1 MSRRSASQDRY
12 PSQNEP
18 KWSRSETAIAR
29 RAFDAAL
36 KREVHEI
43 MQEAKQKANHIKEP
57 AGRWDLEYYLT
68 KRRKEIDGKNEFRSS
83 RLTQTF
89 GRLLCERRVTE
100 AELR

>member
-12 PSQNEP
+12 PYQNEP

-36 KREVHEI
+36 KPELQEI

-57 AGRWDLEYYLT
+57 VGLWDLECYLT
-68 KRRKEIDGKNEFRSS
+68 KRRKEIDSKNEFRFFAPHADLWEALMRTSS
-83 RLTQTF
+83 Q
-89 GRLLCERRVTE
+89 
-100 AELR
+100 